1 MPTEFKMPQLG
12 ETVVEGT
19 VARWLKQEGETV
31 DSYEPLLEVET
42 DKVTSE
48 VPSPVSGVILQILVP
63 QGETVSVGTLLC
75 LIGQPGETAAP
86 EPTSEPKPA
95 APAEANGQDGPANVV
110 SRRRARRDG
119 PPVTPVVAR
128 LAAEHNIDL
137 SRVPGTGRGGRISK
151 KDILAYLE
159 QQQAA
164 APASKPEPGPAPIET
179 PDEEIIPRRTPAAA
193 PAPPPVSHPG
203 QLVPLSGMRQA
214 IAEHMIRSK
223 QTSAHVTTLMEADC
237 SRIWAYRAQHQA
249 EFLGQTGLKLTFTP
263 FFIAATVKAL
273 QAVPVVNS
281 RWTDAGIQLIPHIN
295 LGIAVALDEGLIV
308 PVIKEADTLNLTGLQ
323 RVLADLANR
332 ARLNQLKPDE
342 VQGGTFTITN
352 HGMGG
357 SLLATP
363 IINQPQAGI
372 LGVGAIEKRVVVI
385 TRDGLDTIAIKPMCY
400 LTLTFDHRL
409 LDGATADR
417 FLAIV
422 KREIEGW

>member
-48 VPSPVSGVILQILVP
+48 VPSPVSGVILHILVP

-86 EPTSEPKPA
+86 ESTTEPKPA
-95 APAEANGQDGPANVV
+95 APAEANGQDGPANAV

-119 PPVTPVVAR
+119 PPITPVVAR
-128 LAAEHNIDL
+128 LAAEHNLDL
-137 SRVPGTGRGGRISK
+137 SQIPGTGRSGRISK

-159 QQQAA
+159 QQPAA
-164 APASKPEPGPAPIET
+164 ASESKPEPGPALIET
-179 PDEEIIPRRTPAAA
+179 PDEEIVPRRAVTTPAA
-193 PAPPPVSHPG
+193 PASLSG
-203 QLVPLSGMRQA
+203 RLVPLSAMRQA

-249 EFLGQTGLKLTFTP
+249 EFSRQTGLKLTFTP
-263 FFIAATVKAL
+263 FFMAATITAL

-281 RWTDAGIQLIPHIN
+281 RWTEAGIQLIPDIN
-295 LGIAVALDEGLIV
+295 LGIAVALEDGLIV
-308 PVIKEADTLNLTGLQ
+308 PVIKDAHTLNLTGLQ
-323 RVLADLANR
+323 RALTDLAHR
-332 ARLNQLKPDE
+332 ARHNRLKPDE

-372 LGVGAIEKRVVVI
+372 LGVGAIEKRVVVV
-385 TRDGLDTIAIKPMCY
+385 THDGLDTIAIKPMCY